1 MERSPFLPLPEGL
14 VLGQVEIREAQLT
27 VEVIS
32 THPYARCP
40 GCETLSGTVHWK
52 SQRMVH
58 DVPCAGRRVIL
69 RLKVRKFFCRVS
81 SCPRK
86 VFAERLPDLVQPWA
100 RVSNRLLEELK
111 AIGLAAEASVSER
124 LAPRLGMKVKAPTR
138 LALPP
143 HNQRCPQG
151 RGHRVGP

>member
-14 VLGQVEIREAQLT
+14 VLGQVEISEAQLT

-32 THPYARCP
+32 THPCARCP
-40 GCETLSGTVHWK
+40 GCETLSDTVHCHY
-52 SQRMVH
+52 QRLVH
-58 DVPCAGRRVIL
+58 DVPYGGRRVIL
-69 RLKVRKFFCRVS
+69 RLKVRKFFCRLS

-111 AIGLAAEASVSER
+111 AIGLAASAEVSER

-143 HNQRCPQG
+143 HHQRRPQG
-151 RGHRVGP
+151 RCHHVGH